1 MSNYKNV
8 RLEEHVYQELIRRM
22 KPRESMSQVIERLLH
37 SLDEIR
43 GHIKAAAA
51 AYVESFEDEA

>member
-22 KPRESMSQVIERLLH
+22 KPRESMSQVIERLIIN
-37 SLDEIR
+37 LDQVHGYARSI
-43 GHIKAAAA
+43 ILT
-51 AYVESFEDEA
+51 FEGDK